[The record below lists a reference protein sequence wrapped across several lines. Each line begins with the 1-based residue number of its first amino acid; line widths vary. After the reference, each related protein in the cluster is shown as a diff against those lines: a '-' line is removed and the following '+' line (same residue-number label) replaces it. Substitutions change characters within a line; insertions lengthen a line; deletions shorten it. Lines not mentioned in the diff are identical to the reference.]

1 MITMNKFILNSLL
14 LLLAVSC
21 SQVDTP
27 PPNIVI
33 LLTDDQGWGDLGFN
47 GNTNISTP
55 NIDKMAREGA
65 VFERFYVS
73 PVCSPTR
80 AELLTGRHHVRGG
93 VYSTGEGGERL
104 DLDETTIADV
114 FKQAGYATAAF
125 GKWHNGM
132 QYPYHPNARGFDEF
146 YGFCSGHWGNYFSP
160 VLEHNGELVKGDGFV
175 IDDFTN
181 KAIRFITENKD
192 RPFFLYLP
200 YNTPHSPMQVPDQWW
215 KKYKNK
221 SLGLRYTDPTKESGQ
236 FTKAALAMCE
246 NIDWNVGRLVDH
258 LKGLELDDNTI
269 VLYFSDNGPNS
280 WRWNG
285 GMKGKKGSTDE
296 GGVRS
301 PLVMKWNGNIQP
313 GKKIPQITSV
323 LDLLP
328 TLMDLAGL
336 QTELPR
342 PLDGKSLKTLLLGKN
357 PEWEERYIVH
367 NWKNKISVRTQDY
380 KLDSENRL
388 YNMQLDAG
396 QEQDIAEFETERTKR
411 MMAIKEQWKREVYS
425 ELPLTDERTFP
436 IGHPDFKYSQVPA
449 RDGVAH
455 GNITRSNRWP
465 NCSFFTNWTSTDDY
479 ISWQVEVL
487 ERGAFEVGLYYTC
500 ATSDVGATIELK
512 FGIDSLQTQI
522 QKAHDPPLFGM
533 ENDRVERM
541 ESYVKDFKRMD
552 MGTINLE
559 KGKGQMTLRAVDIPG
574 SMAMDFRLLMLER
587 VGE

>member
-1 MITMNKFILNSLL
+1 MNRFILNSLF

-21 SQVDTP
+21 SPIATP

-33 LLTDDQGWGDLGFN
+33 ILTDDQGWGDVGFN

-65 VFERFYVS
+65 FFERFYVS

-80 AELLTGRHHVRGG
+80 AELLTGRYHVRGG

-132 QYPYHPNARGFDEF
+132 QYPYHPKARGFDEF

-181 KAIRFITENKD
+181 KAIDFITNNKD
-192 RPFFLYLP
+192 QPFFLYLP
-200 YNTPHSPMQVPDQWW
+200 YNTPHSPMQVPDRWW
-215 KKYKNK
+215 KKYENK
-221 SLGLRYTDPTKESGQ
+221 SLDLRYEGPGKENEE

-246 NIDWNVGRLVDH
+246 NIDWNVGRLTDH

-285 GMKGKKGSTDE
+285 GLKGKKGSTDE

-301 PLVMKWNGNIQP
+301 PLVMTWKGNIP
-313 GKKIPQITSV
+313 SGKRITEIASV
-323 LDLLP
+323 LDILP
-328 TLMDLAGL
+328 TLTDMTGI
-336 QTELPR
+336 QIETTKPM
-342 PLDGKSLKTLLLGKN
+342 DGKSLKPLLFSQKT
-357 PEWEERYIVH
+357 EWEERYIVH
-367 NWKNKISVRTQDY
+367 NWKNKISIRSQDY

-388 YNMQLDAG
+388 YNMLLDEK
-396 QEQDIAEFETERTKR
+396 QEQDIAEFEEERTKR
-411 MMAIKEQWKREVYS
+411 MIAVKEKWKRDVYT
-425 ELPLTDERTFP
+425 ELPLKDERTFP
-436 IGHPDFKYSQVPA
+436 IGHPDFKYSQIPA

-465 NCSFFTNWTSTDDY
+465 NCSFFTNWTNVDDY
-479 ISWQVEVL
+479 ISWEVEVL
-487 ERGAFEVGLYYTC
+487 EQGAFDVGLYYTC
-500 ATSDVGATIELK
+500 SADDLGATIELE
-512 FGIDSLQTQI
+512 FQESSLKAQI
-522 QKAHDPPLFGM
+522 KEAHNPPLYGM
-533 ENDRVERM
+533 DNDRVERM

-574 SMAMDFRLLMLER
+574 AMAMDFRLLILER
-587 VGE
+587 AGD